1 MDWDRGIRRHPAQIG
16 PGGLLELSKKDR
28 EMLQDEALDVRV
40 EKAAVVGQEREL
52 SHIEKKFEE
61 VSRTERAVMHDYRQ
75 KYTNEKRSQQMYEAE
90 LKDDDRLNLYQANLI
105 KNFTNF
111 KTKQAS
117 LSQIEAR
124 VRKQLGGSMVNL
136 TSLMDDIRD
145 LESINDTLNGPSSDD
160 NRFDAVQAK
169 LMVVGSSLTQQFN
182 DNVYR
187 VQDIKN
193 RTDTVNKQLDKAEVI
208 LQEMVRKFVEK
219 ENRDSLAAMIAKN
232 ASQDQMAE
240 VLSKLGISSTS
251 Q

>member
-1 MDWDRGIRRHPAQIG
+1 
-16 PGGLLELSKKDR
+16 
-28 EMLQDEALDVRV
+28 
-40 EKAAVVGQEREL
+40 
-52 SHIEKKFEE
+52 
-61 VSRTERAVMHDYRQ
+61 
-75 KYTNEKRSQQMYEAE
+75 
-90 LKDDDRLNLYQANLI
+90 
-105 KNFTNF
+105 
-111 KTKQAS
+111 
-117 LSQIEAR
+117 
-124 VRKQLGGSMVNL
+124 MVNL

-145 LESINDTLNGPSSDD
+145 LESINETLNGPSSDD
-160 NRFDAVQAK
+160 SRFDARQAK